1 MEEWVSQ
8 KEYCK
13 RYKVNPDTVKKLIH
27 EGKLEAIMTQGG
39 QYRIRIGGDTVSRE
53 KYEKLYSDYVELKTL
68 LNNVRTLVG
77 GSIWKD

>member
-77 GSIWKD
+77 GNI